1 MAGPESRVNSESAVM
16 TANEREETISLLNFS
31 LTPSALC
38 LGTALSLQRRPEGER
53 AGIEFKY
60 DKRGFISP
68 ENLWRDPRVELIA
81 RVL

>member
-1 MAGPESRVNSESAVM
+1 MISQRNRIPKDISA
-16 TANEREETISLLNFS
+16 S
-31 LTPSALC
+31 
-38 LGTALSLQRRPEGER
+38 ALSLQRRPEGER

-68 ENLWRDPRVELIA
+68 DNIWRDERVEMMG

>member
-1 MAGPESRVNSESAVM
+1 M

-31 LTPSALC
+31 ASALN
-38 LGTALSLQRRPEGER
+38 LQRRPEGER

-68 ENLWRDPRVELIA
+68 ENIWRDSRVELIG